1 MAGGGGGE
9 VAVGASG
16 GGVWELGIDP
26 LVDLAANEG
35 DAWTSPV
42 PFRIDTVAPVL
53 VGEPTPDRSPW
64 PARRRRSWRAGR
76 GSASST
82 KATAGSCQRSSRGGS
97 RWVSIRIGGT
107 DSKPIGTAERL
118 AWLSP
123 DPVSS
128 ARSPGAAALSE
139 PVAIG
144 ADVLGPEEEP
154 PAPEYDDAGVDLTL
168 IREMLARTP
177 AERLQA
183 LQSAVRSFEWL
194 RGSARRPAEDPTPA
208 DPEG

>member
-1 MAGGGGGE
+1 M
-9 VAVGASG
+9 
-16 GGVWELGIDP
+16 
-26 LVDLAANEG
+26 
-35 DAWTSPV
+35 
-42 PFRIDTVAPVL
+42 
-53 VGEPTPDRSPW
+53 
-64 PARRRRSWRAGR
+64 
-76 GSASST
+76 
-82 KATAGSCQRSSRGGS
+82 
-97 RWVSIRIGGT
+97 
-107 DSKPIGTAERL
+107 
-118 AWLSP
+118 
-123 DPVSS
+123 
-128 ARSPGAAALSE
+128 SE